1 MYKVAHNKEII
12 SCNELK
18 QLLEAD
24 QINSTSKQS
33 IVDVIDSY

>member
-1 MYKVAHNKEII
+1 MYRVAYNKEII
-12 SCNELK
+12 SRNELK
-18 QLLEAD
+18 QLLEVD